1 MKFSLKAL
9 RINANVSVEEAA
21 KIAEVTPNT
30 IYRWENN
37 QDIFRKASIEAIS
50 KLVEAYGASMDNL
63 EI

>member
-1 MKFSLKAL
+1 MKLSLKAL

-21 KIAEVTPNT
+21 RIADVTTNT

-37 QDIFRKASIEAIS
+37 QEIFRKASIEAIA

>member
-1 MKFSLKAL
+1 MKLSLKAL

-21 KIAEVTPNT
+21 KIADVTTNT

-37 QDIFRKASIEAIS
+37 QEIFKKASIEAIA